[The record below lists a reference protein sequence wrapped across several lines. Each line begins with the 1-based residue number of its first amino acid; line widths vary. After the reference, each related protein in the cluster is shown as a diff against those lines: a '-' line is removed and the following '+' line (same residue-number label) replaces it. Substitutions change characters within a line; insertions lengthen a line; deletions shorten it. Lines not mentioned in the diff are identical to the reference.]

1 MPKEQQPL
9 KRTVAPAPSTSK
21 KKPYRAPRLVE
32 YGDLRTITQAKGGNM
47 DDGTG
52 VAATKK

>member
-1 MPKEQQPL
+1 MAKDQPRRRSL
-9 KRTVAPAPSTSK
+9 APEPSTPK

-32 YGDLRTITQAKGGNM
+32 YGDLRKITQGKGGSM

-52 VAATKK
+52 APATRK

>member
-1 MPKEQQPL
+1 MAKDQSRERVL
-9 KRTVAPAPSTSK
+9 ATAPSASK

-32 YGDLRTITQAKGGNM
+32 YGDLRTITQGKGGNM

>member
-1 MPKEQQPL
+1 MAKDEPH
-9 KRTVAPAPSTSK
+9 KRTVRRAPSTPK
-21 KKPYRAPRLVE
+21 KKQYRAPRLVE
-32 YGDLRTITQAKGGNM
+32 YGDLRTITQGKGGTM

>member
-1 MPKEQQPL
+1 MAKDHQPH
-9 KRTVAPAPSTSK
+9 KRQVAPAPSMPK

>member
-1 MPKEQQPL
+1 MAKDQPR
-9 KRTVAPAPSTSK
+9 KRTLAPEPSAK
-21 KKPYRAPRLVE
+21 KKSYRAPRLVE
-32 YGDLRTITQAKGGNM
+32 YGDLRKITQAKGGNM

>member
-1 MPKEQQPL
+1 MAKDQPR
-9 KRTVAPAPSTSK
+9 KRTLAPEPSPG

-32 YGDLRTITQAKGGNM
+32 YGDLRKITQGKGGNM

>member
-1 MPKEQQPL
+1 MAKDQPR
-9 KRTVAPAPSTSK
+9 KRTVAPAPPATK
-21 KKPYRAPRLVE
+21 KKPYRTPRLVE
-32 YGDLRTITQAKGGNM
+32 YGDLRTITQGKAGNM